1 MLRFVGMKSNT
12 SSTRDLALLSA
23 FARYLL
29 MPMSHDY
36 SRWRDPNNPLRH
48 LVRWKSPFSYE
59 WEGQEEQLWDLSGMI
74 VREKWC
80 VPSGDHLLGYRHYT
94 KEEFENKVKS
104 DWRFRSMV
112 GL

>member
-1 MLRFVGMKSNT
+1 MGLSET
-12 SSTRDLALLSA
+12 PITHTRDLALLSA

-36 SRWRDPNNPLRH
+36 SRWRNPNNPLRH

-59 WEGQEEQLWDLSGMI
+59 WEGEEEHLWDDRGMI
-74 VREKWC
+74 VKEKWC
-80 VPSGDHLLGYRHYT
+80 VPSPYHFRGYRHYT

-104 DWRFRSMV
+104 DEKFRRRM

>member
-1 MLRFVGMKSNT
+1 MSKIMPILTT
-12 SSTRDLALLSA
+12 SMTRDLPLLEA

-59 WEGQEEQLWDLSGMI
+59 WEGQEEHQWDDRGTI
-74 VREKWC
+74 VRGKYY
-80 VPSGDHLLGYRHYT
+80 VPSQHHLQGYRHYSL
-94 KEEFENKVKS
+94 EEFKAKVES
-104 DWRFRSMV
+104 DERFRSLV